1 MKISRQFLAI
11 IVIGVAYLTFFTFG
25 EKTGLSGIILAII
38 FSFLAYKLASYIK
51 KKKEE
56 KARKAMIYSFKKSYD
71 KFAVKKKNSD

>member
-11 IVIGVAYLTFFTFG
+11 IMIGVAYLNFFTFG
-25 EKTGLSGIILAII
+25 EKTGLSGIILIII
-38 FSFLAYKLASYIK
+38 FSFIAYKLASYIK

-71 KFAVKKKNSD
+71 KFAVKRKNSD

>member
-11 IVIGVAYLTFFTFG
+11 IMIGVAYLIFFNFG
-25 EKTGLSGIILAII
+25 EKTGLRGIILAII
-38 FSFLAYKLASYIK
+38 FSFLAYKLASYMK

-71 KFAVKKKNSD
+71 KFAVKKKNSN

>member
-1 MKISRQFLAI
+1 M
-11 IVIGVAYLTFFTFG
+11 IGIAYLIFFNFS
-25 EKTGLSGIILAII
+25 EKTELSGIILAII
-38 FSFLAYKLASYIK
+38 FSFLAYKLASYMK